1 MFEQLTE
8 KLDSAF
14 RRLRGIDKITEDNV
28 AESLR
33 EIRVALLAADV
44 NFQTVKDFIA
54 KVKAKALG
62 AEVLASVSP
71 GQMIVKILHDEM
83 VELLGGKA
91 EEPRFQ
97 GSPPVGV
104 LMMGLQGSGKTTA
117 AGKLALHLRE
127 KWNRKP
133 LLVACDV
140 YRPAAIDQLKVLGAQ
155 IGVPVYDE
163 GAGDPVRIAKNGLA
177 AARER
182 GLDTVIFDTAGRLQ
196 IDDDLMAELEK
207 IEAAVRPAEK
217 FFVADAM
224 SGQEAVNVA
233 KAFHDRLDFTGVIL
247 TKMDGDAR
255 GGAALSIKSV
265 TGRPVRYVGTGEKP
279 DALELFHPDRM
290 ASRIL
295 GMGDV
300 LTLVEKA
307 REVYDEKEAKQ
318 LQKKMLGNKFDL
330 DDFLNQLRQMKKMGS
345 MADMMSMIPGMG
357 KLAGAKVDEGKLK
370 YTEAILSSMTSKER
384 KSPKIIDGRRRM
396 RIAAGSGTTLQE
408 VNQVLKQFDQMQ
420 KLMKQVSGMAG
431 KAGGMKQLQRM
442 MQQRGGMPKMPGGG
456 FPGF

>member
-1 MFEQLTE
+1 MFEQLTD
-8 KLDSAF
+8 KLDSVF
-14 RRLRGIDKITEDNV
+14 KRLRGQHKITEENV
-28 AESLR
+28 SESLR
-33 EIRVALLAADV
+33 EVRVALLAADV
-44 NFQTVKDFIA
+44 HFQTVKEFIA
-54 KVKAKALG
+54 RVKAKAVG

-97 GSPPVGV
+97 GSPPVGI

-117 AGKLALHLRE
+117 SGKLAVHLRD
-127 KWNRKP
+127 KWKRKP

-140 YRPAAIDQLKVLGAQ
+140 YRPAAIEQLKVLGRQ

-163 GAGDPVRIAKNGLA
+163 GAGDPVRIAKNGLQ
-177 AARER
+177 AARDQ
-182 GLDTVIFDTAGRLQ
+182 GCDTVIFDTAGRLQ
-196 IDDDLMAELEK
+196 IDDDLMVELEK
-207 IEAAVRPAEK
+207 IQAAVKPAEK

-233 KAFHDRLDFTGVIL
+233 KSFNDRLDFTGVIL

-255 GGAALSIKSV
+255 GGAALSVKSV
-265 TGRPVRYVGTGEKP
+265 TGKPVRYVGTGEKP
-279 DALELFHPDRM
+279 EALELFYPDRM

-307 REVYDEKEAKQ
+307 QEVYDEKEAKQ
-318 LQKKMLGNKFDL
+318 LQKKMLGNKFSL
-330 DDFLNQLRQMKKMGS
+330 DDFLAQLRQMKKMGS
-345 MADMMSMIPGMG
+345 MADLVKMVPGMG
-357 KLAGAKVDEGKLK
+357 KLAGGASVDESKLK
-370 YTEAILSSMTSKER
+370 YTEAILTSMTAKER
-384 KSPKIIDGRRRM
+384 ANPKIIDGRRRF

-408 VNQVLKQFDQMQ
+408 VNQVLKQFEQMQ
-420 KLMKQVSGMAG
+420 KMMKQVSGMAG

-442 MQQRGGMPKMPGGG
+442 MQQQGGRGGMPRLPGM
-456 FPGF
+456 